1 MLNETNVDTS
11 TKSEDALMTFDQNDK
26 DQAKDFIAHHGIKG
40 QKWGRRRYQNSD
52 GSLTAEGRKR
62 YGVGTALDGVKK
74 AGSAAGKAI
83 AKAARKAVG
92 RQTDA
97 ELDAELAKAA
107 YKHDRQMKKDT
118 IQALSGKRKRL
129 DKMTDAEVDAY
140 LDRLSKE
147 KSVRNAER
155 DLKRMNRSDF
165 SNFMHDLKNKS
176 YEGLAEG
183 VKQGL
188 KDYTSSRIKQVGGH
202 HMDMQDRKWN
212 EKHEMDHLTE
222 VDKLA
227 RANTIAKAK
236 YDIAKYDKDR
246 RKLLGGQRDE
256 DAKDAATN
264 SKNRLDT
271 VRNDIE
277 RRALQGDPQA
287 LQQLRTFNSAKGS
300 GKGGGKKGGQ
310 EPLNSI
316 ESNGLTVSNK
326 NNNVTSGSGNRV
338 QSETGNSNTNRLIK
352 SLKNPDST
360 IPNNN
365 NSKTNSTSKQS
376 IGKKAIDNFVTS
388 SRTNNA
394 NRYVDDDSKSIQRRQ
409 VSRNN
414 RSTNTNN
421 TSGTTKT
428 SKKKKKKKNN

>member
-11 TKSEDALMTFDQNDK
+11 TKSEDALMAFDQNDK

-40 QKWGRRRYQNSD
+40 QKWGHRRYQNSD

-62 YGVGTALDGVKK
+62 YGVGSALDGVKK

-183 VKQGL
+183 AKQGL

-212 EKHEMDHLTE
+212 EKHADDHLTE
-222 VDKLA
+222 ADKLA
-227 RANTIAKAK
+227 RANAISKAK
-236 YDIAKYDKDR
+236 YDIAKYDSDR
-246 RKLLGGQRDE
+246 RKLLSG
-256 DAKDAATN
+256 KDDDDNYDKA
-264 SKNRLDT
+264 SKKSQNRFNI
-271 VRNDIE
+271 VKNDLE
-277 RRALQGDPQA
+277 RRALEGDKDA
-287 LQQLRTFNSAKGS
+287 MDRLREYTKAKSKPKNDNSD
-300 GKGGGKKGGQ
+300 GKPNGN
-310 EPLNSI
+310 NS
-316 ESNGLTVSNK
+316 SSD
-326 NNNVTSGSGNRV
+326 
-338 QSETGNSNTNRLIK
+338 SNT
-352 SLKNPDST
+352 D
-360 IPNNN
+360 
-365 NSKTNSTSKQS
+365 
-376 IGKKAIDNFVTS
+376 
-388 SRTNNA
+388 
-394 NRYVDDDSKSIQRRQ
+394 
-409 VSRNN
+409 
-414 RSTNTNN
+414 
-421 TSGTTKT
+421 
-428 SKKKKKKKNN
+428 KKKKTKKNSRSASEWVSNASRKALPPARS